1 MAHLDNDYVER
12 LIQRLESIPEDGK
25 PQWGQLRKDSLIE
38 HLIWAVRHSMSK
50 SQKVRFMGNWFTV
63 NIIGPIYLRGLMP
76 TPKNLQFKGSQTA
89 LSEAGDLET
98 LHALL
103 EEYLNLVQADEIQ
116 PGIHPLFGDIGVD
129 GWDRLHLTHFE
140 HHCKQF
146 GV

>member
-1 MAHLDNDYVER
+1 MAHFDNDFVER
-12 LIQRLESIPEDGK
+12 IIQRLDSIPPDHT
-25 PQWGQLRKDSLIE
+25 PHWGQLRKDSLIE

-50 SQKVRFMGNWFTV
+50 STRVPFMGNWFTV
-63 NIIGPIYLRGLMP
+63 NILGPLYLRGFVP

-89 LSEAGDLET
+89 LRETGDLET

-103 EEYLNLVQADEIQ
+103 EEYLNLVQADELH
-116 PGIHPLFGDIGVD
+116 PGTHPLFGEIGVD
-129 GWDRLHLTHFE
+129 GWDRLHLIHFE